1 MGKVYLVGAGP
12 GDPELLSL
20 KAFRLLKEA
29 DVILVDELVFG
40 VRDMIPPGKRVIDVG
55 KSGKEGGKRTAQA
68 EINRLMVE
76 LARKYECVVRLK
88 GGDPFIFGRGGEEAE
103 FLREHGVEFE
113 VVPGISAA
121 TAVPAFFGIP
131 LTHRE
136 YASSLTILTGH
147 GKEEGGAGE
156 ERESVNWSAVA
167 KLRGTIVILM
177 GVGTLER
184 NVRRLLEAGMP
195 AETPVAIL
203 EKGFTPEARA
213 IVSTLGDIVEKAR
226 KNSVEPPAVVVIG
239 DVVRLR
245 EKLL

>member
-29 DVILVDELVFG
+29 DVILVDELVLG

-55 KSGKEGGKRTAQA
+55 KSGKEGGKRTSQA

-147 GKEEGGAGE
+147 GKEEGTGE

-203 EKGFTPEARA
+203 EKGFTSEARA
-213 IVSTLGDIVEKAR
+213 IVGTLGDIVEKAR
-226 KNSVEPPAVVVIG
+226 SVEPPAVVVIG
-239 DVVRLR
+239 NVVRLR

>member
-29 DVILVDELVFG
+29 DVILVDELVLG
-40 VRDMIPPGKRVIDVG
+40 VRDIIPPGKRVIDVG
-55 KSGKEGGKRTAQA
+55 KSGKEGGKRTSQA

-147 GKEEGGAGE
+147 GKEDAAG

-213 IVSTLGDIVEKAR
+213 IVGTLGDIVEKAR
-226 KNSVEPPAVVVIG
+226 SVEPPAVVVIG